1 MRGARDEEFDFSAV
15 VGLNPC
21 RAVSRPPP
29 ASAFGSGWNLSV
41 IVSSHSRLDQ
51 FHGCVRFWAK
61 CWRALGVAWPPLQMI
76 AG

>member
-29 ASAFGSGWNLSV
+29 ASAFGSGGGTYLS
-41 IVSSHSRLDQ
+41 SSAHIPDWINSTAA
-51 FHGCVRFWAK
+51 CVFGQSAGERWAL
-61 CWRALGVAWPPLQMI
+61 RGRHFR
-76 AG
+76 